1 MRKAALLIL
10 MLGGCAEGGT
20 DFARPGTWQ
29 AAGVNDRNLRAMLAD
44 PSHATRGVAARDDRG
59 AAGTTPV
66 TRLLAGDREPLPALA
81 TRGGGPPSP
90 PKEGDRNAR

>member
-1 MRKAALLIL
+1 LRRGRHGL
-10 MLGGCAEGGT
+10 
-20 DFARPGTWQ
+20 RPTGTWQ

-66 TRLLAGDREPLPALA
+66 TRLLAGDRERCRPSRRAA
-81 TRGGGPPSP
+81 CAPSP